1 MEIHWQWRIYE
12 LWVKEYNIIE
22 LFRYF
27 HTFREAELNPG
38 GGGGGD
44 LGGNFEHAKIH
55 RIDQILKGT
64 PFVFWKLWLAQII
77 IYLLLGGP

>member
-1 MEIHWQWRIYE
+1 M
-12 LWVKEYNIIE
+12 KEYNIIE

-55 RIDQILKGT
+55 RIDKILKGT
-64 PFVFWKLWLAQII
+64 PFVF
-77 IYLLLGGP
+77 

>member
-1 MEIHWQWRIYE
+1 MLKSTTVYPAVLRKCPYGA
-12 LWVKEYNIIE
+12 IIE

-64 PFVFWKLWLAQII
+64 PFVF
-77 IYLLLGGP
+77 